1 MTGYPLEK
9 LKRIKQIVNEENR
22 RASAT
27 DNHNIQFRKLRT
39 YVEEMV
45 EFGHT
50 FLPQKQESPG
60 PLKRQ
65 NSGVSLSNYEVA
77 SQALSA
83 PVID

>member
-1 MTGYPLEK
+1 MRVPDSMTGYPFEK
-9 LKRIKQIVNEENR
+9 LKRIKQIVIEENR

-50 FLPQKQESPG
+50 F
-60 PLKRQ
+60 
-65 NSGVSLSNYEVA
+65 
-77 SQALSA
+77 
-83 PVID
+83 